1 MEFRI
6 GLAQLPILISFLV
19 SLSAFF
25 VALSRVRVHGMIW
38 MVHLMGAL
46 VIWSFTYLLEISSTT
61 VGDILV
67 FSRLTFFGISL
78 VPVFYLLFALSF
90 VQRELRFSLRFA
102 LPWLLIVPA
111 WTQLVIWTKAL
122 YPYFYT
128 EIRLREAGNLF
139 FINPVRGPFFWVHT
153 YYSYALLLL
162 GTLILLV
169 LVSRRGEAMRGRA
182 LAVVLACLVPLVANL
197 LHVFRLLPGLPPID
211 ITPFGFSIS
220 GALFLYA
227 LLHYQVVDY
236 IPVTHRLILE
246 NLKEA
251 IFVLDHENRLVELNP
266 SAERLFRH
274 PPTQLIGRPMLDL
287 VAENRDLLQKFARV
301 FDDQGEIDLKIQGTL
316 RYFEYSISPI
326 RDKRLPKTGRV
337 IVLRDISDRKRAE
350 FQASKAE
357 RLDSMELLA
366 GGVAHDFNNLLSGIV
381 GNISLADLENR
392 DPIVAEYLREA
403 ENASAQA
410 SKLTRQLLSFSSKG
424 CPEPEPSSLKELVT
438 ETVGFFLR
446 GSKVSSEIAI
456 ADDLWNIYVD
466 PHQIVQVLNNIV
478 VNTKQA
484 LANGGVLSV
493 TAENL
498 ELAPGNWLDLEPG
511 SYVHV
516 LLADNGPGIPE
527 ESLSKIFDPY
537 YTTKREGSG
546 LGLAVAFGV
555 VKNNNGTLFAEAGP
569 GARFHLYLPAVPEES
584 LPALPGLQ
592 DRRTLDELKVSGLDR
607 LILMDDDR
615 NIRTVVGSILR
626 RMGYLVD
633 VFSDAGQ
640 VLAALEDDGHR
651 FQAIIADLT
660 VPGGTGAVELL
671 HELRSRGNPVP
682 VIIAS
687 GYAEKKAIRLYREY
701 GFAAAIVKPFTP
713 QKVHAALAGLSAN

>member
-6 GLAQLPILISFLV
+6 GLAQLPIFVSFLV
-19 SLSAFF
+19 SLSVFF
-25 VALSRVRVHGMIW
+25 VALSRVRVRGMIW

-46 VIWSFTYLLEISSTT
+46 AVWSFAYLLEISSTT
-61 VGDILV
+61 VDHILF
-67 FSRLTFFGISL
+67 FSRLTFIGISL

-90 VQRELRFSLRFA
+90 VERELKFSLKFV
-102 LPWLLIVPA
+102 LPWLLVVPA
-111 WTQLVIWTKAL
+111 WTELVIWNSQL
-122 YPYFYT
+122 YRYFYA
-128 EIRLREAGNLF
+128 EIRLQEVGNLF
-139 FINPVRGPFFWVHT
+139 FMSPARGPFFWVHT
-153 YYSYALLLL
+153 YYSYALLAG
-162 GTLILLV
+162 GTLILLF
-169 LVSRRGEAMRGRA
+169 LVSRRGEAVRGRA
-182 LAVVLACLVPLVANL
+182 LAIVLACLVPLGANL
-197 LHVFRLLPGLPPID
+197 LHVFRILPHLSPID
-211 ITPFGFSIS
+211 ITPFGFSVS
-220 GALFLYA
+220 GVLFLYA
-227 LLHYQVVDY
+227 LMRYQVADY

-251 IFVLDHENRLVELNP
+251 IFVLDYENRLVELNP
-266 SAERLFRH
+266 SAEKLFRY
-274 PPTQLIGRPMLDL
+274 PPSQLIGRPVLDL
-287 VAENRDLLQKFARV
+287 VAENRELLQQFERV
-301 FDDQGEIDLKIQGTL
+301 FDDQGEIDLKIRGIL
-316 RYFEYSISPI
+316 HSFEYSISPI
-326 RDKRLPKTGRV
+326 RDKRLQEQQGRV
-337 IVLRDISDRKRAE
+337 IVLRDISDRKQAE
-350 FQASKAE
+350 SQASKAE

-446 GSKVSSEIAI
+446 GSKISSELSI

-484 LANGGVLSV
+484 LADGGVLKVSA
-493 TAENL
+493 TNM
-498 ELAPGNWLDLEPG
+498 ELGPGNWLSLEPG

-516 LLADNGPGIPE
+516 LLEDNGPGIPE
-527 ESLSKIFDPY
+527 ENLLKIFDPY
-537 YTTKREGSG
+537 YTTKKEGSG
-546 LGLAVAFGV
+546 LGLAVAYGV

-569 GARFHLYLPAVPEES
+569 GAKFHLYLPALADGGIPS
-584 LPALPGLQ
+584 LPGLH
-592 DRRTLDELKVSGLDR
+592 DKRALDELKVPGLER

-615 NIRTVVGSILR
+615 TIRRVVGTILR
-626 RMGYLVD
+626 HMGYSVE
-633 VFSDAGQ
+633 VFSDASQ
-640 VLAALEDDGHR
+640 VLAALEHDDGGI
-651 FQAIIADLT
+651 QAIIADLT
-660 VPGGTGAVELL
+660 VPGGSGAVELL
-671 HELRSRGNPVP
+671 HELRSRGNTLP

-701 GFAAAIVKPFTP
+701 GFAAAILKPFTP
-713 QKVHAALAGLSAN
+713 QKVHAALAGLSS